1 MGQIEDL
8 RAFVQIVEHESIGK
22 AAEQAGIAKSAMSRK
37 LRLLEERLQAE
48 LITRTTRQWALTE
61 AGRQYYERGL
71 GVIESV
77 DEFEAQV
84 RKDTLGLKGD
94 IRLSVPLYFGQMRLT
109 TPLLEFANNYPDV
122 RLNIEFNDRLVDV
135 IAEHYDFVVRISEL
149 QDSTLI
155 ARRLCQTRHL
165 YCASPDYIA
174 NNSPINKPSDLQSQR
189 IMQFGASKRPRWV
202 FTSSKGKDTTV
213 SLTAS
218 LNSHDGGFLIAAAE
232 RGLGIVRVP
241 DFLAKASLESGR
253 LVQILKSHELSP
265 RGVYFV
271 YPSTRHLPQ
280 RTRAL
285 LDFLLTHFASP

>member
-1 MGQIEDL
+1 
-8 RAFVQIVEHESIGK
+8 
-22 AAEQAGIAKSAMSRK
+22 
-37 LRLLEERLQAE
+37 
-48 LITRTTRQWALTE
+48 
-61 AGRQYYERGL
+61 
-71 GVIESV
+71 
-77 DEFEAQV
+77 
-84 RKDTLGLKGD
+84 
-94 IRLSVPLYFGQMRLT
+94 
-109 TPLLEFANNYPDV
+109 
-122 RLNIEFNDRLVDV
+122 
-135 IAEHYDFVVRISEL
+135 
-149 QDSTLI
+149 
-155 ARRLCQTRHL
+155 
-165 YCASPDYIA
+165 
-174 NNSPINKPSDLQSQR
+174 
-189 IMQFGASKRPRWV
+189 MQFGASKRPRWV